1 MKLDARSVNG
11 FLKEGIRQSRACVI
25 YGADDGQV
33 RDYAKQIIISIMGQ
47 NPDPLNLTELSS
59 AQLKE
64 DPALLADALNSFS
77 LMGGERLVWLRDPAE
92 GMAEEA
98 AALVLKGNPTSYLLI
113 TLGEL
118 KADSKWRKIFE
129 KEKALAILPC
139 YRDEGAGLQRLLAD
153 KLREKGIQAEPEA
166 MALLASV
173 LGNDRGV
180 TLQEVEKIDIYLG
193 EERRLTAA
201 AARDL
206 TGDNRELGLDD
217 ICNAVAGGKPAQ
229 LPALLAPLYEDG
241 TAPIAIFRVLHNYF
255 QKIQHLQMM
264 VAEGT
269 PLEQALDRQRV
280 FFKQK
285 PLLTDQLRRWP
296 APKLARAMDALLEGE
311 KTIKTAGA
319 PPELFCNHLL
329 HRLAL
334 SATAVR

>member
-1 MKLDARSVNG
+1 MKIDARSFAG
-11 FLKEGIRQSRACVI
+11 FAASAAKTSRACLI

-33 RDYAKQIIISIMGQ
+33 RDYARQVIAAIMGK
-47 NPDPLNLTELSS
+47 NPDPMNLTELTAS
-59 AQLKE
+59 QLKD
-64 DPALLADALNSFS
+64 DPALLSDALNSFS

-92 GMAEEA
+92 GMAAEILPLVIEA
-98 AALVLKGNPTSYLLI
+98 NPTAYLLI
-113 TLGEL
+113 TQGEL
-118 KADSKWRKIFE
+118 KADSKWRKLFE
-129 KEKALAILPC
+129 KEKLLAILPC
-139 YRDEGAGLQRLLAD
+139 YRDEGANLQRLLAE
-153 KLREKGIQAEPEA
+153 KLKERGIQAEPEA
-166 MALLASV
+166 IAILTAT

-180 TLQEVEKIDIYLG
+180 TLQEVEKIDLYLG

-217 ICNAVAGGKPAQ
+217 ICNAVAGGKPAI

-241 TAPIAIFRVLHNYF
+241 TAPIAIFRVLQSHF
-255 QKIQHLQMM
+255 QKIHNLQIQ

-269 PLEQALDRQRV
+269 PLEQALERQRV

-296 APKLARAMDALLEGE
+296 QNKLSRAMDALLEGE
-311 KTIKTAGA
+311 KTLKTMPV
-319 PPELFCNHLL
+319 PPELFCSNLL

-334 SATAVR
+334 SAAGGR